1 MKRIA
6 MIGLYTI
13 PNMGDKILC
22 ETTSYITKMLRDD
35 VEIKEIDACPRYKN
49 DYHGIEYIKYRFAR
63 LMIILGGIVFKY
75 ENKSTLRYYYEY
87 FMWWLRLNR
96 YYHKQLRDVD
106 AIMFAGGGFLKYRT
120 QGLNYYVEQIIKI
133 ANKKNIPIMM
143 NSVGIEGY
151 DENDIRC
158 QKLKYQ
164 INKECMKVITTRDDY
179 EILKSHFLTNAN
191 ILSSR
196 VGDPALWIP
205 ECYGIQKQAAS
216 KTIGINVIRGN
227 IYQDYGHRYSPM
239 ELKDFYLRFIQA
251 TMKRGYEWKLFSNG
265 MKGDQKFGLEL
276 LAEMRL
282 PAKDYLL
289 PAPQKSEDLIQSIG
303 SFSCILGARL
313 HASITSYAMDVPAI
327 GLVWNEKIRFFSNII
342 GKKENFFEADQLD
355 VETMLNQMEIA
366 MHESYDI
373 QIRNNLKA
381 STKRYIEVFLR
392 QYV

>member
-22 ETTSYITKMLRDD
+22 ETTSFLTKMLRDD
-35 VEIKEIDACPRYKN
+35 VEIKEIDACPRYKK
-49 DYHGIEYIKYRFAR
+49 DYQGVEYIKYRFAR
-63 LMIILGGIVFKY
+63 LMIILGGIIFKY
-75 ENKSTLRYYYEY
+75 ENKSALRYYYEY

-106 AIMFAGGGFLKYRT
+106 AIIFAGGGFLKYRT

-133 ANKKNIPIMM
+133 ANKKHIPIMM

-151 DENDIRC
+151 DEYDIRC
-158 QKLKYQ
+158 QKLKRQ
-164 INKECMKVITTRDDY
+164 INRECMKVITTRDDY
-179 EILKSHFLTNAN
+179 EILKRNFLTNTN
-191 ILSSR
+191 IQSDR

-205 ECYGIQKQAAS
+205 ECYGIQRQHAS
-216 KTIGINVIRGN
+216 KRIGINVIRGN
-227 IYQDYGHRYSPM
+227 IYQDYGYRYSPQ
-239 ELKDFYLRFIQA
+239 ELKDFYVRLIREAI
-251 TMKRGYEWKLFSNG
+251 KRGYEWRLFSNG
-265 MKGDQKFGLEL
+265 MKSDQKFGVEL
-276 LAEMRL
+276 ITEMGL
-282 PAKDYLL
+282 PAKEYLL
-289 PAPQKSEDLIQSIG
+289 PAPQTSEDLIQLVG

-327 GLVWNEKIRFFSNII
+327 GLIWNEKIRFFSNII
-342 GKKENFFEADQLD
+342 GKKDNFFEEDQLD
-355 VETMLNQMEIA
+355 VETMMNKMEIA

-373 QIRNNLKA
+373 EIRNSLKA
-381 STKRYIEVFLR
+381 STKRYLEVFLC